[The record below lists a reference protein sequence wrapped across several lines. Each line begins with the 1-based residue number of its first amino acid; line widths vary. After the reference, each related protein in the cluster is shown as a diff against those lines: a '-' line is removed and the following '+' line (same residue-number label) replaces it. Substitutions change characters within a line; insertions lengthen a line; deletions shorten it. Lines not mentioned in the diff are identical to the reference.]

1 MKESVKGTGFT
12 HFDGKGNA
20 VMVDVSA
27 KEVTVRQATARGRI
41 RMKREVLEA
50 VRRGQMKKGDV
61 LGVARI
67 AGIMG
72 VKRTAELIPL
82 CHSLPVEKCQV
93 DFEIR
98 EDEDCIDAVC
108 TVGTCART
116 GVEMEALTGVTAA
129 LLTIYDM
136 CKAMDRSMEI
146 TDIRL
151 MEKSGGASGL
161 FIREE
166 EKG

>member
-1 MKESVKGTGFT
+1 MEERAKGTDFT

-27 KEVTVRQATARGRI
+27 KEVTVRQATARGKI
-41 RMKREVLEA
+41 RMNQAVFQA
-50 VRRGQMKKGDV
+50 VRNGQTKKGDV

-82 CHSLPVEKCQV
+82 CHSLPVEKCRV

-98 EDEDCIDAVC
+98 EDEGCVEAVC

-146 TDIRL
+146 TDVRL
-151 MEKSGGASGL
+151 MEKSGGASGH
-161 FIREE
+161 FIRKGEE
-166 EKG
+166 R